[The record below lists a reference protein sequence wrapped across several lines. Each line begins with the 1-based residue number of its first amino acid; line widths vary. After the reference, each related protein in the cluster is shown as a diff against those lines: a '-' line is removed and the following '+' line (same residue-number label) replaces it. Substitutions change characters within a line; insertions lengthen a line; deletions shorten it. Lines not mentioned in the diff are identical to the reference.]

1 MFQECYKKVS
11 RVLTGVLG
19 GVQGCLNAVQW
30 VFKGSMKG
38 VSRMLRGKFKS
49 VSRKIEGCS

>member
-49 VSRKIEGCS
+49 VSRKIERC